1 MPEVKNVSKTEINFI
16 DMPNAV
22 QSNVAVVNVA
32 HLKMGHPD
40 YFATRLANKI
50 FGGGSQGRL
59 FQNLRED
66 KGYTYGAYSGF
77 GSNERTATTFKSSA
91 KVRNMVTDSSIVEIL
106 KESKLFKTN
115 KVSEKELQ
123 DAKAS
128 YVGNFVMALESPATA
143 ANYALDIVIKD
154 LPENFYETYLQKI
167 NAVTVD
173 DIQRVANTY
182 FKPENARIIVV
193 GKALDVLPNLE
204 KLSIPIKYFDKEV
217 NSTSKPEMTRPIP
230 DGVSVKT
237 ITDKFLNAVGGMDKI
252 SKVNSTFSVAEATIQ
267 GISLIM
273 SSKSMAPNKTAVII
287 SGMGQVLSKSVFNGE
302 TGYIEQQGLRTEM
315 DEKQLEKSRSN
326 VIPFPELG
334 FANDP
339 EVSLTQ
345 IEVIDGKDAYV
356 LKKGDDTTIYYD
368 VETGLKLKMMASVE
382 AAGGQTIEQTF
393 TFEDYKEIEGILFPF
408 KMGMTVGPQHFDFK
422 VKEIRLNRDVVE
434 SDFE

>member
-1 MPEVKNVSKTEINFI
+1 
-16 DMPNAV
+16 
-22 QSNVAVVNVA
+22 
-32 HLKMGHPD
+32 
-40 YFATRLANKI
+40 
-50 FGGGSQGRL
+50 
-59 FQNLRED
+59 
-66 KGYTYGAYSGF
+66 
-77 GSNERTATTFKSSA
+77 
-91 KVRNMVTDSSIVEIL
+91 
-106 KESKLFKTN
+106 
-115 KVSEKELQ
+115 
-123 DAKAS
+123 
-128 YVGNFVMALESPATA
+128 
-143 ANYALDIVIKD
+143 
-154 LPENFYETYLQKI
+154 
-167 NAVTVD
+167 
-173 DIQRVANTY
+173 
-182 FKPENARIIVV
+182 
-193 GKALDVLPNLE
+193 
-204 KLSIPIKYFDKEV
+204 
-217 NSTSKPEMTRPIP
+217 MTRPIP